1 MVMLRH
7 YHVRTT
13 TPPPGQLWLCPR
25 EAAVLCGQ
33 AALTAALQAGGVADG
48 YTFEVFY
55 EHFCL
60 TVLDTVAQVQTQP
73 ALARAWEDFLRA
85 ALREGAACASPEESL
100 GSCADCGAL

>member
-13 TPPPGQLWLCPR
+13 TPPPDLLWLCPR
-25 EAAVLCGQ
+25 EAAVLCGR

-60 TVLDTVAQVQTQP
+60 TVVDTDAQV
-73 ALARAWEDFLRA
+73 
-85 ALREGAACASPEESL
+85 
-100 GSCADCGAL
+100 